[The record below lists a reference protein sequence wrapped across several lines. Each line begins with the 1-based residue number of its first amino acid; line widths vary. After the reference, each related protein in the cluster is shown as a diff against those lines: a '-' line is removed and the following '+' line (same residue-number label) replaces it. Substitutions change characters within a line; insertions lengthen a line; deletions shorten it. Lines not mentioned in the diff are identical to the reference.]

1 MKLFDYSYLKTPGF
15 FFTFFL
21 FSYAASAQELTA
33 TEIVN
38 KANNLMR
45 GKSSYSEVTMQ
56 IIRPKWERTLSFKA
70 WAKGT
75 KYSMIYITAPAKEKG
90 QVFLKRDKEMWNWIP
105 SIGRTIKIPPSMMM
119 QSWMGSDMTND
130 DLIKES
136 SIVEDYN
143 HKLLDKEKLNGYDC
157 YKIELVPKEEA
168 AVVWGKIYSW
178 VTIKGFLTL
187 KNEYYDEDGYLVNT
201 ENLSKIKNVG
211 DRTIPTFFE
220 MIPADKP
227 GHKTT
232 MEFTHIKF
240 NIPLQESFF
249 SLQNMR
255 RVH

>member
-1 MKLFDYSYLKTPGF
+1 MRRRVDHKNILLLL
-15 FFTFFL
+15 FFL
-21 FSYAASAQELTA
+21 TLSPFLSAQELTA
-33 TEIVN
+33 TEIVQ
-38 KANNLMR
+38 KAYDLMR
-45 GKSSYSEVTMQ
+45 GKSSYSEVTMH

-75 KYSMIYITAPAKEKG
+75 EYSLIYITSPAKEKG
-90 QVFLKRDKEMWNWIP
+90 QVFLKRGKEMWNWIP

-130 DLIKES
+130 DLVKES
-136 SIVEDYN
+136 SVVEDYT
-143 HKLLDKEKLNGYDC
+143 HKLLGTEQLNGYDC

-178 VTIKGFLTL
+178 ISRKDFITL

-211 DRTIPTFFE
+211 DRTIPTYFE

-232 MEFTHIKF
+232 MEFNRIRF
-240 NIPLQESFF
+240 NIPIQENFF
-249 SLQNMR
+249 SIQNMKR
-255 RVH
+255 IH

>member
-1 MKLFDYSYLKTPGF
+1 MRRRVDHKNILLLL
-15 FFTFFL
+15 FFL
-21 FSYAASAQELTA
+21 TLSPFLSAQELTA
-33 TEIVN
+33 TEIVQ
-38 KANNLMR
+38 KAYDLMR
-45 GKSSYSEVTMQ
+45 GKSSYSEVTMH

-75 KYSMIYITAPAKEKG
+75 EYSLIYITSPAKEKG
-90 QVFLKRDKEMWNWIP
+90 QVFLKRGKEMWNWIP

-130 DLIKES
+130 DLVKES
-136 SIVEDYN
+136 SVVEDYT
-143 HKLLDKEKLNGYDC
+143 HKLLGTEQLNGYDC

-178 VTIKGFLTL
+178 ISRKDFITL

-211 DRTIPTFFE
+211 DRTIPTYFE

-232 MEFTHIKF
+232 MEFNKIRF
-240 NIPLQESFF
+240 NIPIQENFF
-249 SLQNMR
+249 SIQNMKR
-255 RVH
+255 IH